1 MKAYFLDTSIII
13 DYLRGKTMS
22 VQIIDGL
29 DGPLTS
35 SFICLAE
42 LFEGVYNSKDV
53 KQAKSAV
60 IGFFNGLS
68 RIYTIDREVAEKFG
82 ALRKELKDRGK
93 VIEDID
99 IIIASIC
106 LVYSLTIVTLN
117 VKHFSRIEGLKIAD
131 IGVPSEEKA
140 QRAKRQ

>member
-13 DYLRGKTMS
+13 DYLRGKEMS
-22 VQIIDGL
+22 VKMVDDL

-35 SFICLAE
+35 GFICLAE
-42 LFEGVYNSKDV
+42 LFEGVYNSKNIE
-53 KQAKSAV
+53 QAQSVV

-68 RIYTIDREVAEKFG
+68 RIYSIDIEVAEKFG
-82 ALRKELKDRGK
+82 ALRKELKERGK

-99 IIIASIC
+99 ILIASLC
-106 LVYSLTIVTLN
+106 LVNSLTIVTLN

-131 IGVPSEEKA
+131 IKIAPISKKHG
-140 QRAKRQ
+140 Q